1 RRRLLIL
8 RRKPGEN
15 RLPIPIKH
23 EPRRRHLEL
32 VRPVF
37 PLGQNMQDPLRFL
50 ERQPFEK
57 QIVDQRKD
65 RRVEADPEREGEH
78 RDNRKSRRF
87 TELAQSEAKIIHVI
101 QCARLEWDRHAWRG
115 APATNTRAERQMR
128 AKRSRWKEREYRAH
142 RRRRAK

>member
-1 RRRLLIL
+1 QSRHRRRLLIL

-15 RLPIPIKH
+15 RLTIPIKH
-23 EPRRRHLEL
+23 ESRRRHLEL
-32 VRPVF
+32 VRTVF

-115 APATNTRAERQMR
+115 APVTNRQAERQMP
-128 AKRSRWKEREYRAH
+128 ATQWPWQKRK
-142 RRRRAK
+142 